1 MDDNSSPNQLIDR
14 LTDDEHK
21 ILLQLAREAL
31 SLGVRGHTL
40 QPLDQEGLPLRLI
53 QPGATFV
60 TLTKKGELR
69 GCIGSLEASRPLAE
83 DVRAHAVAAALE
95 DYRFPR
101 VHPDEIS
108 HILIEISRLTTPQ
121 LIDSRDEGDLL
132 SQIRPGLDGVI
143 LKRGVRRATFLPQVW
158 EKVPDVEDFLG
169 MLCRKMGAPTDYWR
183 HEDVQVFT
191 YQVEKFQEEE
201 AA

>member
-1 MDDNSSPNQLIDR
+1 MNDNSSPNQLIDH
-14 LTDDEHK
+14 LTNDEHK
-21 ILLQLAREAL
+21 ILLQLTREAL
-31 SLGVRGHTL
+31 SQGVRGHTL
-40 QPLDQEGLPLRLI
+40 QPLDQEGLPPRLI

-83 DVRAHAVAAALE
+83 DVRVHAVAAALE
-95 DYRFPR
+95 DYRFPS

-108 HILIEISRLTTPQ
+108 YILIEISRLTTPQ
-121 LIDSRDEGDLL
+121 LIDSRDERDLL

-183 HEDVQVFT
+183 RKDVQIFT
-191 YQVEKFQEEE
+191 YQVEKFQE
-201 AA
+201 

>member
-1 MDDNSSPNQLIDR
+1 MDDNSSPNQLIDH
-14 LTDDEHK
+14 LTDEEHK

-31 SLGVRGHTL
+31 SQGVHGHTL
-40 QPLDQEGLPLRLI
+40 QPLDQEGLPPRLI

-69 GCIGSLEASRPLAE
+69 GCIGSLEASLPLAE
-83 DVRAHAVAAALE
+83 DVRLHAVAAALE
-95 DYRFPR
+95 DYRFPS

-121 LIDSRDEGDLL
+121 LIDSRDERDLL

-183 HEDVQVFT
+183 HKDVQVFT

>member
-1 MDDNSSPNQLIDR
+1 MDDKSNPNQWVDHLSDE
-14 LTDDEHK
+14 EHK

-31 SLGVRGHTL
+31 SLGVRGQTL
-40 QPLDQEGLPLRLI
+40 PPLDHESMPLRLI
-53 QPGATFV
+53 EPGATFV

-83 DVRAHAVAAALE
+83 DVRVHAVAAALE
-95 DYRFPR
+95 DYRFPS
-101 VHPDEIS
+101 VHPDEIP
-108 HILIEISRLTTPQ
+108 HILIEISKLTTPQ
-121 LIDSRDEGDLL
+121 LIDSCTERDLL

-183 HEDVQVFT
+183 QKDVQVFT
-191 YQVEKFQEEE
+191 YQVEKFLEE

>member
-1 MDDNSSPNQLIDR
+1 MDNNSSPNILIDH
-14 LTDDEHK
+14 LTHDEHK
-21 ILLQLAREAL
+21 ILLQIAREAL
-31 SLGVRGHTL
+31 SQGVRGQTI
-40 QPLDQEGLPLRLI
+40 QPLDHEGLPPRLI

-69 GCIGSLEASRPLAE
+69 GCIGSLEASRPLCE
-83 DVRAHAVAAALE
+83 DVRVHAVAAALD
-95 DYRFPR
+95 DYRFPS

-108 HILIEISRLTTPQ
+108 YLLIEISRLTAPQ
-121 LIDSRDEGDLL
+121 LIVSCAERDLL

-143 LKRGVRRATFLPQVW
+143 LKRGVQRATFLPQVW
-158 EKVPDVEDFLG
+158 EKVPDVKDFLG

-183 HEDVQVFT
+183 QKDVQVLT
-191 YQVEKFQEEE
+191 YQVERFLEQ

>member
-1 MDDNSSPNQLIDR
+1 MDDNSGPNELIDQ
-14 LTDDEHK
+14 LTDEEHK

-31 SLGVRGHTL
+31 SQGVRGQIL
-40 QPLDQEGLPLRLI
+40 RPLDQGGLPPRLL
-53 QPGATFV
+53 QPEATFV

-83 DVRAHAVAAALE
+83 DVRVHAVAAALE
-95 DYRFPR
+95 DYRFPS

-108 HILIEISRLTTPQ
+108 YILIEISRLTTPQ
-121 LIDSRDEGDLL
+121 LIDSRDERDLL
-132 SQIRPGLDGVI
+132 SHIHPGLDGVI

-158 EKVPDVEDFLG
+158 EKVPEVEEFFG
-169 MLCRKMGAPTDYWR
+169 MLCRKMGAPVDCWR
-183 HEDVQVFT
+183 HKDVQVFT

-201 AA
+201 AI